1 MTDPLFLSIFSMYS
15 SYQNHE
21 ARKIAYFAHVA
32 KRRIYSGMIILIF
45 TMLFISGFIVAN
57 DRNAGSFWDGIN
69 QLGDFPYEVLSEASE
84 RVLELPSHLLTYLPA
99 LLETIHIAG
108 AATLVGAL
116 LGLFLS
122 LLSTRGLAYWP
133 WAIPIFRRAMDIMRA
148 IPEIVI
154 ALVLIFVLGGGP
166 IPAMIAIAFHT
177 AGALGKQFSE
187 VNENVDTNPLD
198 GLLSVGARWFQRM
211 WLGVVPQ
218 VSPNYLSYALMRFEI
233 NIRAS
238 AILGF
243 VGAGG
248 IGYELRNTMSWG
260 QGKYD
265 EAAAIFILLFLTIV
279 FVDQLSGLV
288 RSRLIGMKG

>member
-1 MTDPLFLSIFSMYS
+1 MYS

-57 DRNAGSFWDGIN
+57 DRNAGSFWNGIN
-69 QLGDFPYEVLSEASE
+69 QLADFPYEVLSEASE
-84 RVLELPSHLLTYLPA
+84 RVLELPSHLLKYFPA

-148 IPEIVI
+148 MPEIVI

-187 VNENVDTNPLD
+187 VNENVDTKPLD

>member
-32 KRRIYSGMIILIF
+32 KRRIYSGIIILFF

-84 RVLELPSHLLTYLPA
+84 RVLELPSHLLKYFPA

>member
-1 MTDPLFLSIFSMYS
+1 
-15 SYQNHE
+15 
-21 ARKIAYFAHVA
+21 
-32 KRRIYSGMIILIF
+32 
-45 TMLFISGFIVAN
+45 
-57 DRNAGSFWDGIN
+57 
-69 QLGDFPYEVLSEASE
+69 
-84 RVLELPSHLLTYLPA
+84 
-99 LLETIHIAG
+99 
-108 AATLVGAL
+108 
-116 LGLFLS
+116 
-122 LLSTRGLAYWP
+122 
-133 WAIPIFRRAMDIMRA
+133 MRA

-187 VNENVDTNPLD
+187 VNENVDTKPID
-198 GLLSVGARWFQRM
+198 GLLSVGAKWFQRM

-218 VSPNYLSYALMRFEI
+218 VSPNYLSYGLMRFEI

-260 QGKYD
+260 KGKYD

-279 FVDQLSGLV
+279 LVDQLSSLV
-288 RSRLIGMKG
+288 RSRLIGTTG

>member
-1 MTDPLFLSIFSMYS
+1 MYS
-15 SYQNHE
+15 SFQNHQT
-21 ARKIAYFAHVA
+21 RKIAYFAHIA
-32 KRRIYSGMIILIF
+32 KRRIYSGIIILIF
-45 TMLFISGFIVAN
+45 AMLFITGFIVAD
-57 DRNAGSFWDGIN
+57 DRNAGSFWDGIR

-84 RVLELPSHLLTYLPA
+84 RVLELPAHLLKYLPA

-148 IPEIVI
+148 MPEIVI
-154 ALVLIFVLGGGP
+154 ALVLIFILGGGP

-187 VNENVDTNPLD
+187 VNENVDTKPLD

-211 WLGVVPQ
+211 WLGVVSQ

-279 FVDQLSGLV
+279 FVDQISGLV

>member
-1 MTDPLFLSIFSMYS
+1 
-15 SYQNHE
+15 
-21 ARKIAYFAHVA
+21 
-32 KRRIYSGMIILIF
+32 
-45 TMLFISGFIVAN
+45 MLFITGFIVAD
-57 DRNAGSFWDGIN
+57 DRNAGGFWDGIR

-84 RVLELPSHLLTYLPA
+84 RVLELPAHLLKYLPA

-148 IPEIVI
+148 MPEIVI
-154 ALVLIFVLGGGP
+154 ALVLIFILGGGP

-187 VNENVDTNPLD
+187 VNENVDTKPLD

-279 FVDQLSGLV
+279 FVDQISGLV

>member
-1 MTDPLFLSIFSMYS
+1 MQPKTFGHQIRRS
-15 SYQNHE
+15 
-21 ARKIAYFAHVA
+21 AYFAHLA
-32 KRRIYSGMIILIF
+32 KRRIYSSIIILVF
-45 TMLFISGFIVAN
+45 TMLIISGFIVAN
-57 DRNAGSFWDGIN
+57 DRNAGGFWDGIN
-69 QLGDFPYEVLSEASE
+69 QLGDFPYEVLSEAGE
-84 RVLELPSHLLTYLPA
+84 KFLELPSHLLTYLPA

-116 LGLFLS
+116 SGLFLS

-133 WAIPIFRRAMDIMRA
+133 WAIPIFRRMMDIMRA

-187 VNENVDTNPLD
+187 VNENVDTMPID
-198 GLLSVGARWFQRM
+198 GLLSVGAKWFQRM

-218 VSPNYLSYALMRFEI
+218 VSPNYLSYGLMRFEI

-260 QGKYD
+260 KGKYD

-279 FVDQLSGLV
+279 LVDQLSSLV
-288 RSRLIGMKG
+288 RSRLIGTTG